1 MVAPTA
7 IEFLTSANLG
17 SQYRND
23 MFVGDFNKGRIYNF
37 NLNSQ
42 RNALVLS
49 GVLSDRIAHT
59 DTETQSVIFGEGF
72 GGISDLKMGADGYLY
87 ALSIGHGAIYRILP
101 KAPATAT
108 LSGVQLDGQDNSE
121 PLIPLGEEISIPP
134 DNEDD
139 TNNNLNDDGPCKK
152 LVDRIEQVE
161 EQKDRGGLDAEQA
174 EELVKE

>member
-1 MVAPTA
+1 MA
-7 IEFLTSANLG
+7 
-17 SQYRND
+17 
-23 MFVGDFNKGRIYNF
+23 RIYDF

-49 GVLSDRIAHT
+49 GVLSDRVANT

-72 GGISDLKMGADGYLY
+72 GGISDLESGAEMVIYMPCQLDD
-87 ALSIGHGAIYRILP
+87 GAIYRILP

-134 DNEDD
+134 
-139 TNNNLNDDGPCKK
+139 TMRMTP
-152 LVDRIEQVE
+152 ITI
-161 EQKDRGGLDAEQA
+161 
-174 EELVKE
+174 